1 MKKHFIAYCLGVLLL
16 SLLSAVFAQEWKIGK
31 IIYGVQDSVSVSSTT
46 SLPHMLWYDLYNMH
60 MLIDMWALVVSGNM
74 VNMDYII
81 LLQHL
86 KDVSTYNVL
95 DLLDSE
101 MDKRGVMD
109 QYLATLDT
117 AILKS
122 DFVSSVLK
130 EEMAVLN
137 ADMSYCLT
145 SKKESDANYIDS
157 VNDIYERQL
166 MDQSLQDSIKY
177 GVCAAEKRVQYNAKK
192 IVLDKLNLY
201 ADILAMKYSYLSK
214 NNDTI
219 VDHYDLIRSDLL
231 ENLLSVKRMLEKYDY

>member
-1 MKKHFIAYCLGVLLL
+1 
-16 SLLSAVFAQEWKIGK
+16 
-31 IIYGVQDSVSVSSTT
+31 
-46 SLPHMLWYDLYNMH
+46 
-60 MLIDMWALVVSGNM
+60 MLIDMGALVVSGNM

-101 MDKRGVMD
+101 IDKRRVMD
-109 QYLATLDT
+109 RYLATLDS
-117 AILKS
+117 AILRS

-137 ADMSYCLT
+137 ADMNYCLS
-145 SKKESDANYIDS
+145 SKKESDANYVDS
-157 VNDIYERQL
+157 VNDVYERQM

-177 GVCAAEKRVQYNAKK
+177 STCAAEKRVQYNAKK
-192 IVLDKLNLY
+192 VVLDKLVLY
-201 ADILAMKYSYLSK
+201 SDILVMKYNYLSK

-231 ENLLSVKRMLEKYDY
+231 ENLLSIKRMLEKYGY